1 MDFSSDGKFLFIVIL
16 KYGLRILDVSNYTDI
31 KIALQVN
38 KRIEFNLFGITVD
51 NSRRLVYAAAVHDNC
66 LIFDYSNLYL
76 SPGIINSYPI
86 EGV

>member
-16 KYGLRILDVSNYTDI
+16 KYGLRILDVSNYSDI

-38 KRIEFNLFGITVD
+38 ERIEYNLFGITVD
-51 NSRRLVYAAAVHDNC
+51 NSRRLVYAAVYDNC